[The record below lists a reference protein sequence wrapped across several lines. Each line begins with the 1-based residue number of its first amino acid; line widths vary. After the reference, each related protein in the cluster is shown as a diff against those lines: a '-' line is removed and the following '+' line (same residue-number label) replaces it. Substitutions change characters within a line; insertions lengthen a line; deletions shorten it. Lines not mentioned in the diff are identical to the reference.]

1 MKFLSRK
8 FLLTIALLIT
18 LILLKIYDKI
28 KDETFMVLTIVLYIS
43 YIFFNTIIN
52 ITKIKTSFLELEVK
66 EKENEEKDNS

>member
-28 KDETFMVLTIVLYIS
+28 KDETFLILTIVLYVS

-52 ITKIKTSFLELEVK
+52 ITKIKTSFLQLEVK
-66 EKENEEKDNS
+66 ENENEEKDNL

>member
-28 KDETFMVLTIVLYIS
+28 KDETFMVLTIVLYVS

-66 EKENEEKDNS
+66 ERENEEKDNS